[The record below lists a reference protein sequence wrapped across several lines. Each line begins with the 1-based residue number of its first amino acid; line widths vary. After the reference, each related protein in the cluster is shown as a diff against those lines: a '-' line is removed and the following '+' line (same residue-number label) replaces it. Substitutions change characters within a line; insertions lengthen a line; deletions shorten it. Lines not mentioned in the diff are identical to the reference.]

1 MQEQKEY
8 FGLRF
13 TPLTP
18 EALHLLFLLLNMVP
32 LAWLNTVVCARG
44 VINIYAQQN
53 LASALKDSYEGLPWG
68 VLRVVATQVW
78 FYLACSLFIVAQAC
92 LGPLDPP
99 NSSNLCLILTNAV
112 NLTGLVIL
120 PLLVFCFFY
129 PLPAQQ
135 IAALEPGNY
144 GIKGYLRAA
153 NLVTG
158 KRVTSIN
165 LAMLTV
171 LYVVILKLLV
181 DFALQKSFP
190 FWAQFVAYP
199 PLVLFV
205 IAMSIFWQVAFTI
218 LYLSCVARNDPDVL
232 TSLLSSCKAVK
243 EDEEAAAAEFTT
255 DPLLVSIHDPSSL
268 QL

>member
-1 MQEQKEY
+1 MHVQEQKEI
-8 FGLRF
+8 FGFRF

-18 EALHLLFLLLNMVP
+18 EALHLLFLILNVVP

-44 VINIYAQQN
+44 VINIYAQQD
-53 LASALKDSYEGLPWG
+53 LANSLKNSHEGLPWG

-99 NSSNLCLILTNAV
+99 NSSNLWLILTNAV
-112 NLTGLVIL
+112 NVTGFVVL

-135 IAALEPGNY
+135 IAALEPRNY

-158 KRVTSIN
+158 KRLTSIN

-171 LYVVILKLLV
+171 AYVVILKLLV

-190 FWAQFVAYP
+190 FWTRFLAYP

-218 LYLSCVARNDPDVL
+218 LYLACLAPNDPGVL
-232 TSLLSSCKAVK
+232 TSLLSSCNTVK
-243 EDEEAAAAEFTT
+243 EDEEAAAEFAT
-255 DPLLVSIHDPSSL
+255 DPLLVSIYNP
-268 QL
+268 